1 MLEMAVV
8 KMITASTMPSE
19 EDIAASEECLE
30 EIIGIKLLLIEVV
43 PLLEILLSSMLIIN
57 PFLLWVAK
65 TGKGSADLFE
75 SIT

>member
-1 MLEMAVV
+1 MLEMAIV

-19 EDIAASEECLE
+19 KDIAASEECLE
-30 EIIGIKLLLIEVV
+30 DIIGIELLLIEVV
-43 PLLEILLSSMLIIN
+43 PLLEVLLSSMLIIN